1 MSGSTSKRYPAE
13 LRERAVRMVAEVRA
27 EHESEWAAMSRVAEL
42 LGVGTPETV
51 RKWPGGHVRGVGR
64 AEAAEAGE
72 RRAQTRERDPQE
84 RVGFFRGR
92 TRPATALIV
101 RYIDEHVGQ
110 QHEDADGQGLR
121 WGVESICAALTEL
134 GCKIA
139 PATYYEHR
147 GRQPSAQQVRDEELK
162 PMIEQVHAANY
173 GVYGARKVW
182 LTLNRQRAADASPIA
197 RCTVERLMGELGL
210 AGAVRGKVKRTTIS
224 DPKAPKP
231 LDLVDRN
238 FEPLAPDR
246 LWVADFTYCST
257 WSGWC
262 YTAFVIDAYAR
273 RILGWSVSTT
283 MTSQLVLDAVE
294 QAIWTRGRE
303 DRGGDLTGL
312 IAHHDHGAQY
322 MSVAYSERLDTAGIK
337 PSTGLVG
344 SSHDNALAES
354 IIGLYKTE
362 LVKRQRPW
370 KGFDDLEIATAEWV
384 DWYNHR
390 RPHEY
395 CDDLTPVQ
403 AEQAHYAHH
412 QAPANAGVSN

>member
-1 MSGSTSKRYPAE
+1 MA
-13 LRERAVRMVAEVRA
+13 
-27 EHESEWAAMSRVAEL
+27 
-42 LGVGTPETV
+42 
-51 RKWPGGHVRGVGR
+51 
-64 AEAAEAGE
+64 
-72 RRAQTRERDPQE
+72 
-84 RVGFFRGR
+84 
-92 TRPATALIV
+92 
-101 RYIDEHVGQ
+101 
-110 QHEDADGQGLR
+110 DA
-121 WGVESICAALTEL
+121 
-134 GCKIA
+134 
-139 PATYYEHR
+139 
-147 GRQPSAQQVRDEELK
+147 QPSAGSRRLADRAL
-162 PMIEQVHAANY
+162 H
-173 GVYGARKVW
+173 R
-182 LTLNRQRAADASPIA
+182 RAAHGRAWA
-197 RCTVERLMGELGL
+197 
-210 AGAVRGKVKRTTIS
+210 AGAVRGKAKRTTIS

-354 IIGLYKTE
+354 IIGLHKTE

-412 QAPANAGVSN
+412 QAPATAGVSN